1 MGALFDR
8 MTDIL
13 ALDHKSFRCP
23 ICDRRFGDYQALASH
38 ATTTKQHE
46 DIFEHV
52 WRLRFLL
59 ADAEDKIKFW
69 LSARGNR

>member
-1 MGALFDR
+1 

-13 ALDHKSFRCP
+13 AIDRTFRCP
-23 ICDRRFGDYQALASH
+23 ICDRRFVDHQALTAH
-38 ATTTKQHE
+38 ATKTKQHE

-52 WRLRFLL
+52 WRQRFLL
-59 ADAEDKIKFW
+59 AEAEDRIKFW